1 MFVIKFFYFIIF
13 IIIINCSGN
22 KVSNYHGVK
31 KLEIK
36 YSQIIVNKS
45 NRNDIL
51 KIIGPPSSI
60 SDFNENKWFY
70 IERLKSNQSLLK
82 LGTQKIKIN
91 NILLVELNNKGILI
105 DKKLLNIEN
114 MNDLKYLDDTTTKD
128 FKNNNFMFNLLSSLR
143 EKINAPARNRGN

>member
-1 MFVIKFFYFIIF
+1 MFVIKILYFLLFIIT
-13 IIIINCSGN
+13 INCSGN

-105 DKKLLNIEN
+105 DKKLLSIEN
-114 MNDLKYLDDTTTKD
+114 MNDLKYVDDTTTKD